1 MIIRVNPQ
9 SQYQILF
16 SAHWFTGMN
25 SVQVAISASSSV
37 ESLLYPLVEAFST
50 VSAFWS

>member
-16 SAHWFTGMN
+16 SAHWFIDMN

-37 ESLLYPLVEAFST
+37 ELLLYPLVEAFST
-50 VSAFWS
+50 ISAFWS